1 MTKLE
6 NLYAKPTEW
15 ENYGDVNPER
25 YGGLFVKWDK
35 GMWHLIETTHYADLP
50 KFLSENEHM
59 FSHMYI
65 EPQDVW
71 KNGNPYKGFT
81 DRMLKELKSFSNLP
95 FVPFNPENADKN
107 MPKDE
112 SYTDYVEWY
121 LSEHTNRLMGLVCHS
136 IRGYADPTNDFST
149 DYWSYLESYDI
160 EQ

>member
-6 NLYAKPTEW
+6 NIYAKPTEW
-15 ENYGDVNPER
+15 ENYGDLNPER
-25 YGGLFVKWDK
+25 HGGLFVKWDK
-35 GMWHLIETTHYADLP
+35 GMWHLIETTHHADIP
-50 KFLSENEHM
+50 EFLSKNEHM

-71 KNGNPYKGFT
+71 KNGDPYKGFT
-81 DRMLKELKSFSNLP
+81 NRMLKELKSFSNLP

-136 IRGYADPTNDFST
+136 MRGYVDPTNDFST